1 MAQLTRR
8 TFIKGGT
15 LGAAVAAA
23 GLTATALAE
32 EAADAMELD
41 LPALTLTRE
50 LYEELAEG
58 GFENKGTQSLYCLY
72 DPQEE

>member
-1 MAQLTRR
+1 M
-8 TFIKGGT
+8 K
-15 LGAAVAAA
+15 
-23 GLTATALAE
+23 LAE

-58 GFENKGTQSLYCLY
+58 GFENKGTQALYCLY